1 MKYLIEMNQTES
13 GFEIKYKEDEQI
25 KTSTFTTQDDA
36 MLFINELNLT
46 GI

>member
-1 MKYLIEMNQTES
+1 MKYLIEMNQLES
-13 GFEIKYKEDEQI
+13 GFEIKYKEGSII
-25 KTSTFTTQDDA
+25 KTSTFTTYEDA